1 MNNNKRS
8 LPSKQAEQSLESARG
23 SCDVLKAAELHS
35 ESEQNIEVPR
45 YARQQAVR
53 VSVSP
58 EQTVQSAAGSVHA
71 QERTVSRPELSAGES
86 QCPCLSHM
94 SR

>member
-23 SCDVLKAAELHS
+23 SCDVLKAAELHI

-45 YARQQAVR
+45 YARQSLLSRQYSQQLAQSMLR
-53 VSVSP
+53 RGQSVGPNFLLVNLSP
-58 EQTVQSAAGSVHA
+58 S
-71 QERTVSRPELSAGES
+71 
-86 QCPCLSHM
+86 LSHM
-94 SR
+94 SLMSR